1 MIKLKCSNH
10 LSIFVY
16 RLNKE
21 ENEMVWN
28 EEDHPRSD
36 DGKFAPKDGGG
47 NSNKENTTQELFR
60 DSRLQREIEANK
72 LKRKNELLDI
82 LGDKATH
89 ADVLYGSEETLKE
102 KIAEYGL
109 GDKLRKIELNNSSS
123 GKSLKQKGAE
133 FALGK
138 GYGEIAYKIGDSKY
152 GPDTMGMID
161 LAHDKKINQN
171 YIKDAIELKNYN
183 DPRIA
188 SDREYLTEKIKE
200 QFRDYGFKTDEIKGY
215 FFKRNSEPSIR
226 MSQDKDFRKMIKE
239 NKEKLKKG
247 IEFNAK
253 FPCYKSGKESNWH
266 YALGH
271 YDIRNSFIDEGGN
284 LRLKVYDTYDFNKTN
299 KTPMN
304 KAGRNEMLK
313 GNLKPYFSIHDII
326 IPKNELDKIWN
337 N

>member
-1 MIKLKCSNH
+1 MI
-10 LSIFVY
+10 
-16 RLNKE
+16 
-21 ENEMVWN
+21 WN
-28 EEDHPRSD
+28 EQDHPRD
-36 DGKFAPKDGGG
+36 EEGKFTFKNGGRTENLDRESAAEILFKDLRIQ
-47 NSNKENTTQELFR
+47 K
-60 DSRLQREIEANK
+60 EIETQK

-82 LGDKATH
+82 LGEKATH
-89 ADVLYGSEETLKE
+89 ADKLYGSEESLKD

-109 GDKLRKIELNNSSS
+109 GDKLRKLELDKSSS
-123 GKSLKQKGAE
+123 NKSLKQKGAE
-133 FALGK
+133 FALGE
-138 GYGEIAYKIGDSKY
+138 GYREFVYNKASELY
-152 GPDTMGMID
+152 GPDTMGMVD
-161 LAHDKKINQN
+161 LAHDKKMNQN
-171 YIKDAIELKNYN
+171 YTKDTIELKNYN

-188 SDREYLTEKIKE
+188 SDREYLTRKVKE

-226 MSQDKDFRKMIKE
+226 MSQDKDFKKMIKE
-239 NKEKLKKG
+239 NKEKLKNG
-247 IEFNAK
+247 IKFNAK
-253 FPCYKSGKESNWH
+253 FPCYKNGKESNWH

-271 YDIRNSFIDEGGN
+271 YDVRNSFIDKEGN

-299 KTPMN
+299 TTPMN